1 MRGVELSETA
11 SSRIIALRAIPLIRP
26 SLTRGPPSPARGE
39 GVSALPPIL
48 RESANIPTFSSPLA
62 GRRVARMNGVGNK
75 ILVLDL
81 RGAAILPTPE
91 EIRAIHRAAGL
102 DFDQL
107 MTLSDPRDRSS
118 AAFVRIYNN
127 DGSEAGACGNG
138 TRCVADRLARP
149 TGAQALTIETAA
161 GLIACER
168 LGAWTWRVDMGA
180 PRLAWDEIPL
190 AKDIADTRRVD
201 LALVGARDFGPA
213 SVVNMGNPHAI
224 LWVKD
229 VAAVPLEIVGPRF
242 ETHPL
247 FPEKANISF
256 AEVLAR
262 DAIALRVWER
272 GVGATL
278 GCGSAA
284 CATLVA
290 AARLGLTGRQA
301 RIRLPGGELTIHWR
315 ESDGH
320 VLMTGPVE
328 LEREIEL
335 DPALFAAAEPA

>member
-1 MRGVELSETA
+1 
-11 SSRIIALRAIPLIRP
+11 
-26 SLTRGPPSPARGE
+26 
-39 GVSALPPIL
+39 
-48 RESANIPTFSSPLA
+48 
-62 GRRVARMNGVGNK
+62 MNGVGNK

-81 RGAAILPTPE
+81 RGAAIRPTPQE
-91 EIRAIHRAAGL
+91 LRAIHRAEGL

-107 MTLSDPRDRSS
+107 MVLSDPRDAASL
-118 AAFVRIYNN
+118 AFVRIYNN

-138 TRCVADRLARP
+138 TRCVADRLARQ

-168 LGAWTWRVDMGA
+168 LGAWTYRVDMGA

-190 AKDIADTRRVD
+190 AREVADTRKVD
-201 LALVGARDFGPA
+201 LSLADTADFGPA

-224 LWVKD
+224 FWVSD
-229 VAAVPLEIVGPRF
+229 VASVALETVGPRF

-247 FPEKANISF
+247 FPQKANISF
-256 AEVLAR
+256 AEVKAR

-272 GVGATL
+272 GVGVTL

-290 AARLGLTGRQA
+290 AARLGLTGRKA
-301 RIRLPGGELTIHWR
+301 RIALPGGELTIEWR
-315 ESDGH
+315 DGDDH

-328 LEREIEL
+328 FEREITL
-335 DPALFAAAEPA
+335 DPSLFEAAGAQ

>member
-1 MRGVELSETA
+1 
-11 SSRIIALRAIPLIRP
+11 
-26 SLTRGPPSPARGE
+26 
-39 GVSALPPIL
+39 
-48 RESANIPTFSSPLA
+48 
-62 GRRVARMNGVGNK
+62 MNGVGNK
-75 ILVLDL
+75 ILALDL
-81 RGAAILPTPE
+81 RGAAILPSPE
-91 EIRAIHRAAGL
+91 EIRAIHRAEGL

-107 MTLSDPRDRSS
+107 MTLSDPRHPAS

-138 TRCVADRLARP
+138 TRCVADRLARA
-149 TGAQALTIETAA
+149 TGAQALTIETKA

-168 LGAWTWRVDMGA
+168 LGTSTWRVDMGA
-180 PRLAWDEIPL
+180 PRLAWREIPL
-190 AKDIADTRRVD
+190 AREVADTRKVD
-201 LALVGARDFGPA
+201 LGLAGAPDYGPA

-224 LWVKD
+224 FWVKD
-229 VAAVPLEIVGPRF
+229 VASVPLEAVGPRF
-242 ETHPL
+242 ETHPM
-247 FPEKANISF
+247 FPEKANVSF
-256 AEVLAR
+256 AQVKAS

-290 AARLGLTGRQA
+290 AARLGLAGREA
-301 RIRLPGGELTIHWR
+301 LIALPGGELTICWR

-328 LEREIEL
+328 FEREIEL
-335 DPALFAAAEPA
+335 DAALFETAEPA